1 MPRSTTARGVAAT
14 TAMTAAELDE
24 RRAGVSLMLLLAMAA
39 TAMASLLHP
48 LVQALPA
55 QQRAGTLE
63 AQADSVPKEYLPPED
78 MCRIWLAGVPPAQ
91 QPAPTECS
99 LAVRNKPPNGRV
111 VYGPRK
117 TGSPSKALTDS
128 PIKRFDGRG
137 GSASPIKIPGQ
148 PDRAQA
154 SREPWEAK
162 RISDSELYG
171 DPDRG
176 VSAAGAGLA
185 PTGMGGV
192 MGMPAQAYVGQGGL
206 LVGAGPINDPRYFAG
221 NAPPPGRGSTTCL
234 DRDGDGWCDDFRFG
248 PPPCLDR
255 DLDGRCDD
263 LPAFAALPFPQV
275 LPQMQSA
282 VDVMQGRSS
291 VEVAQWLGTNEFV
304 ARLPDQ
310 GRGTPWRAIF
320 LDANS
325 NQLLQVWTDRNKDG
339 LVDRV
344 EVFRNGERVK
354 LIQR

>member
-1 MPRSTTARGVAAT
+1 MQHATSDSGIAVTTTEPVRSVLGVPSMLLAVAV
-14 TAMTAAELDE
+14 ATAAASVLLPFTQ
-24 RRAGVSLMLLLAMAA
+24 SLG
-39 TAMASLLHP
+39 
-48 LVQALPA
+48 A
-55 QQRAGTLE
+55 QQRTGTLA
-63 AQADSVPKEYLPPED
+63 AQADSVPKAYLPPED
-78 MCRIWLAGVPPAQ
+78 MCRIWLNGVPPAQ

-117 TGSPSKALTDS
+117 TGSQRGALADV
-128 PIKRFDGRG
+128 PIRRFDGNS
-137 GSASPIKIPGQ
+137 SAKSPVGIPGRGAA
-148 PDRAQA
+148 PARPA
-154 SREPWEAK
+154 WESK
-162 RISDSELYG
+162 RISDSELFG
-171 DPDRG
+171 NRQTGAPLN
-176 VSAAGAGLA
+176 SAAGLA
-185 PTGMGGV
+185 TAGMGGV
-192 MGMPAQAYVGQGGL
+192 GGVPAQAYVGQGGGL
-206 LVGAGPINDPRYFAG
+206 LVGAGQINDPRYFAG

-255 DLDGRCDD
+255 DQDGRCDD

-275 LPQMQSA
+275 LPQMQAA
-282 VDVMQGRSS
+282 VDVIQGRPS

-320 LDANS
+320 LDANT